1 MKNLTIPGPITL
13 RDDDGKAFQ
22 RAKKGATQPTPVEM
36 QQGAKPIT
44 EDESYTFW
52 TWLRAFVLRDDKFNA
67 PGWDTW
73 EQITRITQL
82 KGLDTGVKTLVD
94 DDDIKLM
101 TAVAKKPSKATY
113 ADGLVA
119 VQFAP
124 FIRALIA
131 ADESKPAKVVTDDT
145 ETDADKEEEAA

>member
-1 MKNLTIPGPITL
+1 MKNLVIPGPITL
-13 RDDDGKAFQ
+13 RDDDGVAFQ
-22 RAKKGATQPTPVEM
+22 RAKKGATQPTPQEM
-36 QQGAKPIT
+36 QAGAKPIT
-44 EDESYTFW
+44 EDETYTFW
-52 TWLRAFVLRDDKFNA
+52 SWLRAFVLRDEKFNA

-73 EQITRITQL
+73 EQITRISQL
-82 KGLDTGVKTLVD
+82 KGLEEGAVAPVD

-101 TAVAKKPSKATY
+101 TEVAKKPTKAMY

-131 ADESKPAKVVTDDT
+131 ANEAKPAKPVADVDD
-145 ETDADKEEEAA
+145 ESEEEAA